1 MRHSSSSSTIC
12 KVVKKE
18 KEVMKKKKER
28 DMTTNCKII
37 SFCSVGPALQ
47 SLGTF
52 FFGYTTWCMRTTRSF
67 SSSPFFVGLKS
78 QISVPPLPNGNLR
91 KNTEERI
98 FENGVWWWNLP
109 SELDSRSSFN
119 AFYSLGPSF
128 FLVVLKSRYAL
139 LQRLLL
145 RQRPKPLLP
154 QEVTALQAHRGR
166 PKT

>member
-1 MRHSSSSSTIC
+1 MVECKEICGSTSTIC

-18 KEVMKKKKER
+18 KEVMKKKER

-52 FFGYTTWCMRTTRSF
+52 FFGYTTWCMRTTRSS
-67 SSSPFFVGLKS
+67 SSSPFFAGLKS

-128 FLVVLKSRYAL
+128 FSSGAKKQICPPAKAAIEAEAEATVASRSHCAS
-139 LQRLLL
+139 
-145 RQRPKPLLP
+145 
-154 QEVTALQAHRGR
+154 GS
-166 PKT
+166 